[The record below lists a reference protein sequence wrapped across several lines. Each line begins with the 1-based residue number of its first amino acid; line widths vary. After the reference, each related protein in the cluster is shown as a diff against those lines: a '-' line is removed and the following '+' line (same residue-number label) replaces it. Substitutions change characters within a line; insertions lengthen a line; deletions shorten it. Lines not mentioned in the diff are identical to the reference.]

1 MSKNKRHEMIMRCM
15 KDAVSNPLPVESDK
29 IVVKLK
35 DKSRNQIVNVYE
47 DDQRIVR
54 NTNKE
59 IDKSTTELLT
69 G

>member
-1 MSKNKRHEMIMRCM
+1 M

>member
-1 MSKNKRHEMIMRCM
+1 MRCM
-15 KDAVSNPLPVESDK
+15 KDAVNTPLPVESDK

-35 DKSRNQIVNVYE
+35 DHSRNQIVNVYE
-47 DDQRIVR
+47 DDQRLVR

-59 IDKSTTELLT
+59 IDKSATEILT